1 MKKLTRSEFLQVS
14 IMLFGLFF
22 GAGNLIFPP
31 LLGNQAGSANLI
43 SVLGFSVTAVIF
55 PVVGAIVVGKTDGLL
70 NLSKRV
76 GPTFAIVFTTA
87 IYMSIGPGLGIPRAG
102 SVPFE
107 MAVMPYLPQGFS
119 VLLARLVYTFIF
131 FSLALWISLKPNKL
145 VRRVGKYLTP
155 ALLLLIAVMFVK
167 VVSLAKHVALPTGDY
182 ASTPFLKGF
191 LSGYDTMDAVAA
203 LNFGY
208 VIALAIR
215 RFGVEDKKQVTNYTM
230 KAGLLAGL
238 VLFLV
243 YAMLSSI
250 GMLTSGMFVGAENGA
265 EILSS
270 YVRMAFG
277 DFGLF
282 LLAAIFT
289 LACLTT
295 CVGLITSGGEYFFN
309 LFKQKFSYRFWVITW
324 TFFSFVMA
332 NFGLNNLLAFSV
344 PLLTLIYPVAL
355 VLIVMGATHDFVN
368 YTRASYFVAAFVS
381 VFLPLVQML
390 DQTLNFTLP
399 YLTELQRS
407 LPLSAQGLSWVLP
420 TLVGLV
426 LAEVLV
432 KGFYLVKSPV
442 RA

>member
-1 MKKLTRSEFLQVS
+1 
-14 IMLFGLFF
+14 
-22 GAGNLIFPP
+22 
-31 LLGNQAGSANLI
+31 
-43 SVLGFSVTAVIF
+43 
-55 PVVGAIVVGKTDGLL
+55 
-70 NLSKRV
+70 
-76 GPTFAIVFTTA
+76 
-87 IYMSIGPGLGIPRAG
+87 
-102 SVPFE
+102 

-119 VLLARLVYTFIF
+119 LLLARLIYTFVF

-145 VRRVGKYLTP
+145 VRRIGKYLTP
-155 ALLLLIAVMFVK
+155 TLLLMIGFMFVR
-167 VVSLAKHVALPTGDY
+167 VVFLAKDVALPTGDY
-182 ASTPFLKGF
+182 ANTPFLKGF

-215 RFGVEDKKQVTNYTM
+215 RFGVKDKKQVTNYTM

-238 VLFLV
+238 VLFVV

-250 GMLTSGMFVGAENGA
+250 GMLTSGMFAGAENGA
-265 EILSS
+265 DILSS

-277 DFGLF
+277 DFGLV

-295 CVGLITSGGEYFFN
+295 CVGLITSGGDYFFN
-309 LFKQKFSYRFWVITW
+309 LFKQRFSYRFWVIVW
-324 TFFSFVMA
+324 TFFSFVMS
-332 NFGLNNLLAFSV
+332 NFGLNKLLEFSV

-355 VLIVMGATHDFVN
+355 VLIVMGVTHDFVN
-368 YTRASYFVAAFVS
+368 YSKASYFVAAFVS
-381 VFLPLVQML
+381 VFLPLVQIL
-390 DQTLNFTLP
+390 DQTVNLTIP

-407 LPLSAQGLSWVLP
+407 LPLAGQGLSWVLP

-426 LAEVLV
+426 LTEALV